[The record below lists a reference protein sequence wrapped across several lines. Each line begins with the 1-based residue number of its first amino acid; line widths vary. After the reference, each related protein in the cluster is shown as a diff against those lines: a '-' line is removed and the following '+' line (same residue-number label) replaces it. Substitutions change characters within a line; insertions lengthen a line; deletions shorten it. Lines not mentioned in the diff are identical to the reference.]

1 MLSEINLWLVGPEIT
16 KAGAK
21 VQPKRVSTPP
31 QLPTTTTM
39 RFPGVSLKNAWDDAK
54 TGWAFCSTND
64 GFYTKND
71 GLCASSCLCTPR
83 AGKFTSNP
91 HHNAISREN
100 LRDSC
105 TVAGPRWLPGASAA
119 RSGSSF
125 LRSRR
130 CSRRTASQRQPPAR
144 AQLSVASTRNVH
156 PRN

>member
-1 MLSEINLWLVGPEIT
+1 MIVLSEINLWLVGPEIT

-91 HHNAISREN
+91 HHNAISREKSEGFLHGRRTPVVARCFRGT
-100 LRDSC
+100 LREFISAQPSLFTKDCKS
-105 TVAGPRWLPGASAA
+105 TPTAGASTVVC
-119 RSGSSF
+119 GF
-125 LRSRR
+125 N
-130 CSRRTASQRQPPAR
+130 T
-144 AQLSVASTRNVH
+144 
-156 PRN
+156 